1 MREKFDCRKCGNDL
15 ERWNNGMFLWI
26 NHCPSC
32 GAKLLKKQC
41 EALHRKTTCGEISD
55 MIQDRLLSMLEVKSG
70 DDISTDE
77 LAQAAWERE
86 NVDGVVFYNNYTA
99 DKFAI
104 RHEQWV
110 DHALEYICDNCGD
123 VGHYTEMRINR
134 TDRFLVLAFIYATE
148 RYLHDQLE
156 INRDEGNLSK
166 KRIREITRQVKQT
179 EYEGGF

>member
-1 MREKFDCRKCGNDL
+1 MGEEFNCRKCKSDL
-15 ERWNNGMFLWI
+15 ELWNNGSFLWI
-26 NHCPSC
+26 NYCPSC
-32 GAKLLKKQC
+32 GAKLLKNQC
-41 EALHRKTTCGEISD
+41 DMLHRKTTCGEISD
-55 MIQDRLLSMLEVKSG
+55 MIQGRLLEALGYIKG
-70 DDISTDE
+70 DSISTDE

-86 NVDGVVFYNNYTA
+86 NVDGVVFYDNYTA

-123 VGHYTEMRINR
+123 VGHYTEMRINC

-148 RYLHDQLE
+148 HYLHDQLE
-156 INRDEGNLSK
+156 IDRDEGNLSK

-179 EYEGGF
+179 EYEGGW